1 MNKCTFRM
9 PYKRKRFSSS
19 VYSNIKRMART
30 GGSTSRASRGPSTRR
45 KRATD
50 FVQNKRIRTLERMIE
65 TKEGRLKTNTN
76 LGISHNNISVLAN
89 KYGGDLNPFYTTN
102 GTADPMDN
110 SGQRIGDSITVRGL
124 LFKAF
129 FENALQR
136 SKVHYKI
143 WLVRMAKG
151 DTLTRATFFKDNC
164 DNKMIDQ
171 INTERYTIVASK
183 KFTIS
188 ASNAGPGNVEAITGV
203 PRQSTTNPIGGQA
216 TRAVSIW
223 VPGRKFGRNGVVR
236 YENTSST
243 QVKFYDYR
251 WVVMAYDWFGTAQ
264 DTNQVGELN
273 EAYVKLYFKDA

>member
-1 MNKCTFRM
+1 M
-9 PYKRKRFSSS
+9 PMKRKRSGAP
-19 VYSNIKRMART
+19 KRPRPSPGFT
-30 GGSTSRASRGPSTRR
+30 TSRGMRRMVKTSRKYGYALGTQARVR
-45 KRATD
+45 
-50 FVQNKRIRTLERMIE
+50 NLERMIE

-76 LGISHNNISVLAN
+76 LGISHNNISVLASSA
-89 KYGGDLNPFYTTN
+89 GGDLNPFYTTN
-102 GTADPMDN
+102 GAADPMDN
-110 SGQRIGDSITVRGL
+110 TGQRVGDSITVRGL
-124 LFKAF
+124 LFKAY

-143 WLVRMAKG
+143 FLVRKAKG
-151 DTLTRATFFKDNC
+151 DTLDRSTFFKNNC

-188 ASNAGPGNVEAITGV
+188 AANAGAANAEALSGV
-203 PRQSTTNPIGGQA
+203 PRQSTTDPTGGQG

-223 VPGRKFGRNGVVR
+223 VPGKKFGRGGVIK

-251 WVVMAYDWFGTAQ
+251 WVVMAYDWFGTLQ
-264 DTNQVGELN
+264 DTNQVGKLN